1 MPRDPDDDEE
11 YLEAGDDFF
20 DGGDAFFDGV
30 EDFSD
35 EDVRHDGWREDAP
48 RVDVTEHG
56 GGLPA
61 PASLETASELEDDDA
76 PAPCFVTAGEL
87 LERHSPPS
95 PLAAFMAAVPNPT
108 SPTAAP
114 PQKAPSYSKLAAFV
128 NDNDALTF
136 VTAGEVEAAAALVGF
151 GDTVEDDDDE
161 RESCFAESPRAHP
174 ADAFDSD
181 DEHEDARP
189 VAREAAPAV
198 AYELLASIVAS
209 LAWRKEQALLMST
222 FIKWLEVAGDAA
234 AAAAQASPPASPSKF
249 AGRPPLAPPR
259 APAPPDDADA
269 LADARRA
276 VLTRARAVAAAEAD
290 VARRE
295 ERCAEAEARA
305 VAPDDADALADARR
319 AVLTRARAVAAA
331 EADVVRREARCAE
344 AEAELAAREARLA
357 AAAET
362 AGRQRAARLA
372 AEADV
377 QRWEERLAAAEA
389 AVLPRE
395 ESLLKAEAALARREA
410 ALRDA
415 EWQREAALRMREGEL
430 AEHKRRLSALPPVHV
445 EPSAWAD
452 AVSASAALHLKQMA
466 CQVKELRRRER
477 RTAKRGK
484 RVAAL
489 MLLRRCDQLG
499 TWRGIARAFGTWAFH
514 AKQSPPSSKQKRC
527 RAARSAL
534 EARAGPVLDG
544 VHAHYAASRLV
555 QGGLRRELTLEKF
568 WALARDFQ
576 LAPAFASYAYLMHL
590 ARDVL
595 RGDSALSREQF
606 GRALAQ
612 LALEAAGK
620 AGEAPAVAV
629 VRVLD
634 CMETSQGLAKCGL
647 GRALQFRHG

>member
-1 MPRDPDDDEE
+1 MPRDPEDDEE
-11 YLEAGDDFF
+11 YLEAGEFF
-20 DGGDAFFDGV
+20 DGGDEFFDGV

-61 PASLETASELEDDDA
+61 PASLETAGELEDDDA
-76 PAPCFVTAGEL
+76 PAACFVTAGEL

-108 SPTAAP
+108 SPTAAAP
-114 PQKAPSYSKLAAFV
+114 PKAPSYSKLAAFV
-128 NDNDALTF
+128 NDDDALTF

-174 ADAFDSD
+174 TDAFDSD

-189 VAREAAPAV
+189 GTREAQPAV

-249 AGRPPLAPPR
+249 AGRPPLAPPL
-259 APAPPDDADA
+259 APAAPDDADA

-295 ERCAEAEARA
+295 ERCAETEARA
-305 VAPDDADALADARR
+305 AAPDDADALADARR

-344 AEAELAAREARLA
+344 EEARLA

-415 EWQREAALRMREGEL
+415 EWQREAALRVREGEL

-445 EPSAWAD
+445 EPSAWVD

-466 CQVKELRRRER
+466 CQVKEMRRRER

-489 MLLRRCDQLG
+489 VVWRRAEALG

-514 AKQSPPSSKQKRC
+514 AKQTPPSSKQKRC

-555 QGGLRRELTLEKF
+555 RGGLRKELTLEKF

-629 VRVLD
+629 ARVLD

-647 GRALQFRHG
+647 GRALKFRHG